1 MPRCCGC
8 HREPPAARGGHP
20 RPSVDTH
27 AAPRWGICEALW
39 TSTLPVDNS
48 GCSSGSPPTFILHQ
62 LADCQEAPMS
72 TIQVDLDGLALLAAR
87 LAGVRARLA
96 ADAGRDLAGRC
107 PDALVSAALQD
118 VQQDWSRKR

>member
-1 MPRCCGC
+1 
-8 HREPPAARGGHP
+8 
-20 RPSVDTH
+20 
-27 AAPRWGICEALW
+27 
-39 TSTLPVDNS
+39 
-48 GCSSGSPPTFILHQ
+48 
-62 LADCQEAPMS
+62 MS

-118 VQQDWSRKR
+118 VQQDWSRKRKLICGYLDAASSAVRQAAVAYATVESEVGRAAVIGGGR